1 SYQRQ
6 QRSGWRLRVRDPN
19 NAGTPPHSS
28 GAAALPLA
36 RCDAADHQ
44 PRRDALPRRAPR
56 LEEGPGPRGAAGR
69 APTGSGDVRPSRA
82 SFHRAARAGGCAS
95 GGSRSPC
102 QKHRPFSSEEGP
114 PGIPAGGPAV
124 SVVGI
129 PDPITWVRC
138 RVLMYLVDLHFGFD
152 IEEFEKGVKQALVHV
167 SGLLSSGKYHNL
179 VGIVSSE
186 TIDYVQMRCGSL
198 SEARRRQLAVT
209 MDDIVFALPEDV
221 SVVFD
226 KHGRQF
232 CDVAMRFWLLST
244 YEGPDDPEGTKIFQ
258 VAPSGDG
265 GPQRRIVTAVYE

>member
-1 SYQRQ
+1 MQRIISLAVT
-6 QRSGWRLRVRDPN
+6 RSPVALRAWKRGP
-19 NAGTPPHSS
+19 ARGEQP
-28 GAAALPLA
+28 AAH
-36 RCDAADHQ
+36 RQ
-44 PRRDALPRRAPR
+44 
-56 LEEGPGPRGAAGR
+56 GPGMCARPARPFTGLPGR
-69 APTGSGDVRPSRA
+69 RLCKRRFA
-82 SFHRAARAGGCAS
+82 F
-95 GGSRSPC
+95 PC

-186 TIDYVQMRCGSL
+186 TIDYVQTRCGSL

-265 GPQRRIVTAVYE
+265 GPQRRIVTAVYEFHRELTRGASPDWTVTTVWHWHWEAAE

>member
-1 SYQRQ
+1 M
-6 QRSGWRLRVRDPN
+6 SGVVASHRRWISPRPRVLPQVPN
-19 NAGTPPHSS
+19 AIARFSFKATD
-28 GAAALPLA
+28 LPAQLL
-36 RCDAADHQ
+36 HK
-44 PRRDALPRRAPR
+44 
-56 LEEGPGPRGAAGR
+56 
-69 APTGSGDVRPSRA
+69 
-82 SFHRAARAGGCAS
+82 
-95 GGSRSPC
+95 
-102 QKHRPFSSEEGP
+102 KHRLCVEFRGRGGRGP
-114 PGIPAGGPAV
+114 V
-124 SVVGI
+124 CS
-129 PDPITWVRC
+129 TSR
-138 RVLMYLVDLHFGFD
+138 Y
-152 IEEFEKGVKQALVHV
+152 EALVHV

-265 GPQRRIVTAVYE
+265 GPQRRIVTAVYEFHRELTRGASPDWTVTTVWHWHWEAAE